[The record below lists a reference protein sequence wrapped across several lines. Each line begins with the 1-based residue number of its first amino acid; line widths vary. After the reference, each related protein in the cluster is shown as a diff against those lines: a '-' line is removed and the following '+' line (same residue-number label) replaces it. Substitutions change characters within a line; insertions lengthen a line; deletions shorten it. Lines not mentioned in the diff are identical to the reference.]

1 MKRNHIALMLALALV
16 VSLSACNKTAI
27 TADRFIDAGEWTA
40 TTLSVDGVPEDE
52 LPILEIMPCEIYDEV
67 CLSEWKN
74 EEGGHALFAWQFR
87 EKGKTFEISRQEEEE
102 EGGHS
107 HSHDHAEEEA
117 VAQCLAF
124 SGVYEV
130 TERGKEL
137 MEFTSTA
144 TYGHAGKNVILRI
157 EKK

>member
-1 MKRNHIALMLALALV
+1 MFALV
-16 VSLSACNKTAI
+16 LILGLSACNKTAI

-40 TTLSVDGVPEDE
+40 TTLSVDGVQEDE
-52 LPILEIMPCEIYDEV
+52 LPILEIMDCEIYDEV

-74 EEGGHALFAWQFR
+74 EEGGHAIFAWQFR
-87 EKGKTFEISRQEEEE
+87 DKGKIFEISRQEEEE
-102 EGGHS
+102 EDSHS

-117 VAQCLAF
+117 NEQCLAF
-124 SGVYEV
+124 SGIYEV
-130 TERGKEL
+130 TERSKDV

-144 TYGHAGKNVILRI
+144 TNGHAGQNVILRI